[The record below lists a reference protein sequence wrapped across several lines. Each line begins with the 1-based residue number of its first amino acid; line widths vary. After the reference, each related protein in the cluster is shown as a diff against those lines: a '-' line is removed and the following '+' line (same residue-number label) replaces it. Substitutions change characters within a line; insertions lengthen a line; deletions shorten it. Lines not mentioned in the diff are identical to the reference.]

1 MNKRIIPTT
10 LMIAALAFSGIANAG
25 KLVAPGATPLKAT
38 KVQMAIKNPIVNT
51 CPTNAVMNIWI
62 FTNKPGP
69 VSYMMAKKGGSV
81 SGPFTLQAKKG
92 NNGVHM
98 ATFSKVFEM
107 HQPFKAEYR
116 VLIAGKNGAPN
127 IMSNWV
133 QMKASC
139 KIMLGG

>member
-1 MNKRIIPTT
+1 MRNIKLSVLLTAAT
-10 LMIAALAFSGIANAG
+10 IAISGTAYAG
-25 KLVAPGATPLKAT
+25 KLVAPGASPLKAI
-38 KVQMAIKNPIVNT
+38 KVQMAIKNPAT
-51 CPTNAVMNIWI
+51 KACPAKATMNIWI

-69 VSYMMAKKGGSV
+69 VSYMMVKKGGSV

-98 ATFSKVFEM
+98 ATFSKVYEM
-107 HQPFKAEYR
+107 HQPFSAQYR

-133 QMKASC
+133 TMKASC
-139 KIMLGG
+139 KF